1 MNEEK
6 EKVAYIDI
14 DGAKLKEKL
23 EQMPLSMRKMSAF
36 VLGKGQNYLQHACTH
51 NKIEQKAFET
61 LARFIEVNAN
71 EYILVRVEEEKPQE
85 RAEAP
90 TMAFSDENILIHLAK
105 VEKLL
110 MDLISATRQNTIH
123 CENNTREL
131 KEIKRG
137 LKNE

>member
-36 VLGKGQNYLQHACTH
+36 VLGKSQNYLQNACAH

-61 LARFIEVNAN
+61 LTRFIEVNAN
-71 EYILVRVEEEKPQE
+71 DYILVKVVEEKPQE
-85 RAEAP
+85 RAEAS
-90 TMAFSDENILIHLAK
+90 TTAFSDENILIHLAK
-105 VEKLL
+105 IEKLL

>member
-6 EKVAYIDI
+6 NYIDV
-14 DGAKLKEKL
+14 DGEKLKKKL
-23 EQMPLSMRKMSAF
+23 ETAPLSMRKMSAF
-36 VLGKGQNYLQHACTH
+36 VLGKSQNYLQHACA
-51 NKIEQKAFET
+51 NGRIEAEAFDI
-61 LARFIEVNAN
+61 LAKFIEINKN
-71 EYILVRVEEEKPQE
+71 DYIVIKVKKEPTTE
-85 RAEAP
+85 RTESP
-90 TMAFSDENILIHLAK
+90 TVAFSDENILIHLCK

-131 KEIKRG
+131 KEIRRG